1 MNFMKLQTSQLITC
15 LVSKRQSSF
24 LKSEFKVIKRF
35 TQQDLDTFSQLTGDL
50 NYVHSSDITKEKRKV
65 HGAFLNA
72 IVTGILGT
80 QYPGT
85 IVLEQTFTF
94 PKPCRVE
101 VDCEFLLKFLQE
113 RKISIILYE
122 CKQNNVTVFKGQ
134 AKLLFTNNKN

>member
-1 MNFMKLQTSQLITC
+1 MNFMKLQTIQLIT
-15 LVSKRQSSF
+15 KRKSSF
-24 LKSEFKVIKRF
+24 HKSEFKVIKRF
-35 TQQDLDTFSQLTGDL
+35 TQQDLDRFSQLTGDL
-50 NYVHSSDITKEKRKV
+50 NYVHSSEIPDEKRKV

-80 QYPGT
+80 HYPGT
-85 IVLEQTFTF
+85 VVLEQKFSF

-101 VDCEFLLKFLQE
+101 VDCEFLLKFQQE

-134 AKLLFTNNKN
+134 AKLLITNNKN